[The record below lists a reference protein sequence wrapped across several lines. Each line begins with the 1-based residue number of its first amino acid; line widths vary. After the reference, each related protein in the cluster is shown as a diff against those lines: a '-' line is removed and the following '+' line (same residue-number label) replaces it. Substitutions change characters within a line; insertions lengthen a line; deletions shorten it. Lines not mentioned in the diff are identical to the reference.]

1 MQYLKKSHQKSHQE
15 SHQKSHK
22 RSHRLSISLAVAV
35 AAALPILTQAQEEPG
50 IAELWE
56 IVQQQQIELERLRA
70 ELESTRSNTREI
82 EIQSLEFSER
92 LEAVGEVLDS
102 PTGRSGG
109 SWADRTTVG
118 GYGEMLYNGET
129 SSSSSREL
137 DIQRFVIFLDHQ
149 FNDSLRFVSELEIEH
164 SYIADDS
171 RAPGAV
177 EMEQAYLQWD
187 YARDHNVLAGMYL
200 VPIGILNETHE
211 PNTFYGVERNLI
223 ESRIIPT
230 TYRVNGFK
238 FAGVLGGGFSY
249 DLGVHE
255 GLFFES
261 GDGGE
266 LSIRDSRQ
274 SGARA
279 EMDALGY
286 TGRLR
291 YTGIPGLELGLA
303 LHYQSDMTQDGSTRS
318 NINRDGVFDVT
329 GNPVAN
335 IDGLLSEA
343 HIRYQSGP
351 WGLRAL
357 WAQWD
362 IDDSIEQVANNDL
375 SNNGL
380 GRSEQYGFY
389 IEPSFRFNEKF
400 GAFARYEY
408 TDERAST
415 ELNDAANSA
424 TRRALIGF
432 NYWLHPNAVFKFD
445 YQFENDESD
454 NDLDGF
460 NLGVGWQF

>member
-1 MQYLKKSHQKSHQE
+1 MKYQKFSVG
-15 SHQKSHK
+15 
-22 RSHRLSISLAVAV
+22 L
-35 AAALPILTQAQEEPG
+35 AAAIAATLPVVSQAQDEPTV
-50 IAELWE
+50 AELWE
-56 IVQQQQIELERLRA
+56 IVQQQQAELERLKA

-82 EIQSLEFSER
+82 EIQSLEISER

-102 PTGRSGG
+102 PAGRSGG
-109 SWADRTTVG
+109 SWTDRTTVG
-118 GYGEMLYNGET
+118 AYGEMLYNGGT
-129 SSSSSREL
+129 SGSTTEEL
-137 DIQRFVIFLDHQ
+137 DIQRFVIFLNHQ
-149 FNDSLRFVSELEIEH
+149 FNESLRFVSELEVEH
-164 SYIADDS
+164 SYIADDA

-187 YARDHNVLAGMYL
+187 YAPDHNVLGGMYL

-238 FAGVLGGGFSY
+238 FAGSLGGGFSY
-249 DLGVHE
+249 DLGIHE

-261 GDGGE
+261 GNGGE
-266 LSIRDSRQ
+266 LAIRDSRQ

-286 TGRLR
+286 TGRIR
-291 YTGIPGLELGLA
+291 YTGTPGLELGLT
-303 LHYQSDMTQDGSTRS
+303 LHFQDDMTQEGSTRS
-318 NINRDGVFDVT
+318 NINRDGVIDVF
-329 GNPVAN
+329 GNPVSG
-335 IDGLLSEA
+335 IDGLLTEA
-343 HIRYQSGP
+343 HVSYQTGP

-362 IDDSIEQVANNDL
+362 IDESIERVANNDL

-380 GRSEQYGFY
+380 GRSEQTGYY
-389 IEPSFRFNEKF
+389 VEPSYRFSEKF
-400 GAFARYEY
+400 GAFVRYES
-408 TDERAST
+408 TDERA
-415 ELNDAANSA
+415 AATINAAADSE
-424 TRRALIGF
+424 TRRTLVGF

-445 YQFENDESD
+445 YQFENDES
-454 NDLDGF
+454 NKDLDGF